1 MDFADILY
9 SMETEKS
16 VKCLKFRVA
25 LDSLRTVWQVFD
37 IFSIF
42 QAKQFW
48 EVQILAM
55 MDGIYVDNCT
65 IYVRKRR
72 F

>member
-1 MDFADILY
+1 MDFADILKR
-9 SMETEKS
+9 MKNDKS
-16 VKCLKFRVA
+16 VKHLKFQVA

-48 EVQILAM
+48 EVQIFAM
-55 MDGIYVDNCT
+55 LDGIT
-65 IYVRKRR
+65 
-72 F
+72 